1 MIKYSSGT
9 TIILKTGGPKM
20 KVRWYVDDKHLE
32 ASWYEDNQEVSGIF
46 AVADIESC
54 DGNSPSDIEVIL
66 VMVGAC

>member
-1 MIKYSSGT
+1 
-9 TIILKTGGPKM
+9 M

-66 VMVGAC
+66 VMVGVC